1 LPFLIKSGYDPNEM
15 IEVMEIV
22 TDASGPNRAPE
33 FKSTHPDPEHR
44 IEKIKE
50 AIQRY
55 QNQG

>member
-1 LPFLIKSGYDPNEM
+1 M

-44 IEKIKE
+44 IEKLNHPALE
-50 AIQRY
+50 V
-55 QNQG
+55 QGFVY